1 MSPQPSGRLALR
13 IIVPRSLE
21 VEAEVLEVALPTLD
35 GSLGIL
41 PGHRPTVLALGCG
54 TLVYKDENGE
64 ERLSVRG
71 GYAEVG
77 PEAVLVFTE
86 LNDDEDTSPSD

>member
-1 MSPQPSGRLALR
+1 MSPSPTGRLALR
-13 IIVPRSLE
+13 IIAPRNLE
-21 VEAEVLEVALPTLD
+21 VEAEVLEVSLPSLD

-41 PGHRPTVLALGCG
+41 PGHRPMILALGRGPLC
-54 TLVYKDENGE
+54 YKDEKGE
-64 ERLSVRG
+64 ERLSVQG

-86 LNDDEDTSPSD
+86 LSDEEDAPSSA

>member
-13 IIVPRSLE
+13 IIAPRNLE
-21 VEAEVLEVALPTLD
+21 VEAEVLEVTLPSLD

-41 PGHRPTVLALGCG
+41 PGHRPMVLALGRG
-54 TLVYKDENGE
+54 SLVYRDEKGE
-64 ERLSVRG
+64 ESLSIRG

-77 PEAVLVFTE
+77 PEAVLIFTE
-86 LNDDEDTSPSD
+86 LSDDEDKSQSD

>member
-21 VEAEVLEVALPTLD
+21 VEAEVLEVSLPSLD
-35 GSLGIL
+35 GSVGIL
-41 PGHRPTVLALGCG
+41 PGHRPTVLALGRG
-54 TLVYKDENGE
+54 SLVYKDEKGE
-64 ERLSVRG
+64 ESLSIRG

-86 LNDDEDTSPSD
+86 LSDDEDTSPSD

>member
-13 IIVPRSLE
+13 IIAPRNLE
-21 VEAEVLEVALPTLD
+21 VEAEVLEVTLPSLD

-41 PGHRPTVLALGCG
+41 PGHRPTVLALGRG
-54 TLVYKDENGE
+54 SLVYKDEKGE
-64 ERLSVRG
+64 ESLSIRG

-77 PEAVLVFTE
+77 PEAVLIFTE
-86 LNDDEDTSPSD
+86 LSDDEDKSQSD